1 MRWHMHARIW
11 RHTNPACIHRS
22 GEDREGRAVFVLVAS
37 RYLAR
42 ETDGEKALLHLISTM
57 DASVHKP
64 YVVVW
69 VHSNFSVALN
79 QPLPVLLN
87 SVYETL
93 DRRFKKNLA
102 WLYVVHPSMSSKAL
116 LMALRAVP
124 CPHLPRPASIS
135 LLLIQT
141 SIYCRV
147 HPVLS
152 PPIYRCCRPNSFA
165 RSSPATASR
174 TFMPTAIPSRSFCQT
189 LSRSTRLRWGPRCS
203 TKCLASTVSFPGN
216 TDKASGRPK
225 TLLPPKGVLYTRAT
239 RRVPTPPRGSG
250 QSCVQG

>member
-1 MRWHMHARIW
+1 MR
-11 RHTNPACIHRS
+11 IHRS

-124 CPHLPRPASIS
+124 CPH
-135 LLLIQT
+135 
-141 SIYCRV
+141 
-147 HPVLS
+147 H
-152 PPIYRCCRPNSFA
+152 A
-165 RSSPATASR
+165 RLEC
-174 TFMPTAIPSRSFCQT
+174 MP
-189 LSRSTRLRWGPRCS
+189 
-203 TKCLASTVSFPGN
+203 
-216 TDKASGRPK
+216 
-225 TLLPPKGVLYTRAT
+225 
-239 RRVPTPPRGSG
+239 
-250 QSCVQG
+250 

>member
-1 MRWHMHARIW
+1 MHARIC
-11 RHTNPACIHRS
+11 RRTDPACIHRS
-22 GEDREGRAVFVLVAS
+22 GEDRQGRAVFVLVAS
-37 RYLAR
+37 QYLAR

-124 CPHLPRPASIS
+124 PPQLPPYASIS
-135 LLLIQT
+135 LSLMQ
-141 SIYCRV
+141 
-147 HPVLS
+147 
-152 PPIYRCCRPNSFA
+152 FA
-165 RSSPATASR
+165 AE
-174 TFMPTAIPSRSFCQT
+174 CT
-189 LSRSTRLRWGPRCS
+189 LC
-203 TKCLASTVSFPGN
+203 
-216 TDKASGRPK
+216 
-225 TLLPPKGVLYTRAT
+225 
-239 RRVPTPPRGSG
+239 
-250 QSCVQG
+250 